1 MRFKLHA
8 GCASSSSISSGTS
21 SNVGRSTSPKRFG
34 SKNSRLENYAM
45 AAGLTADSTNSKDF
59 WCSSPYTQPHKEISI
74 FIASLAYY
82 VDGDSDRAKQLKIVL
97 TVHDMRGAHL
107 FNEALQIT
115 SAELSRRAL
124 GLSDLPSEVS
134 QAILEGKSGK
144 WKTNKVEIEVFR
156 ENYVNIPGY
165 DLKFMIR

>member
-1 MRFKLHA
+1 
-8 GCASSSSISSGTS
+8 
-21 SNVGRSTSPKRFG
+21 
-34 SKNSRLENYAM
+34 
-45 AAGLTADSTNSKDF
+45 
-59 WCSSPYTQPHKEISI
+59 
-74 FIASLAYY
+74 
-82 VDGDSDRAKQLKIVL
+82 
-97 TVHDMRGAHL
+97 MRGAHF